1 MGVLNKME
9 EIILKVNNFS
19 KDFELHALNKT
30 IKACSEINFTISK
43 GEFLGIIGKS
53 GAGKST
59 ILKSIYKTYIP
70 TTGEIIFNSEIYGK
84 IDLSTI
90 GDREM
95 INLRKKE
102 IGYVSQFLKTLPRI
116 TAIELVVHSLIE
128 SGFEKDCAYDM
139 AKDILTQFEI
149 KENLWD
155 AYPNNFSGGEK
166 LRLNLAQAM
175 VKKPRLLLL
184 DEPTASLDNQ
194 SKIYVKEKML
204 ELKNQGTTMIGIFHD
219 IEFMETVIDK
229 TFTMTKGT
237 ISESGVA

>member
-1 MGVLNKME
+1 ME
-9 EIILKVNNFS
+9 EIILEVNNFS

-102 IGYVSQFLKTLPRI
+102 IGYVSQFLKTFPRI

>member
-1 MGVLNKME
+1 MKE
-9 EIILKVNNFS
+9 TILKVNNFS

-30 IKACSEINFTISK
+30 IKACNNINFEVSK

-70 TTGEIIFNSEIYGK
+70 TTGEIIFNSEIYGSV
-84 IDLSTI
+84 DLSKI

-128 SGFEKDCAYDM
+128 SGFEKICAYDM
-139 AKDILTQFEI
+139 AKDILNQFEI

-204 ELKNQGTTMIGIFHD
+204 ELKSQGTTMIGIFHD

-229 TFTMTKGT
+229 TFTMAKGT
-237 ISESGVA
+237 MSESGVA

>member
-9 EIILKVNNFS
+9 EIILEVNNFS

-102 IGYVSQFLKTLPRI
+102 IGYVSQFLKTFPRI

>member
-1 MGVLNKME
+1 ME
-9 EIILKVNNFS
+9 EIILEVNNFS
-19 KDFELHALNKT
+19 KDFKLHALNKT
-30 IKACSEINFTISK
+30 IKACSGINFTISK

-149 KENLWD
+149 NENLWD

>member
-1 MGVLNKME
+1 MGALNKMKE
-9 EIILKVNNFS
+9 TILKVNNFS

-30 IKACSEINFTISK
+30 IKACNNIKFEVLK

-70 TTGEIIFNSEIYGK
+70 TTGEIIFNSEIYGNV
-84 IDLSTI
+84 DLAKI

-128 SGFEKDCAYDM
+128 SGFEKICAYDM
-139 AKDILTQFEI
+139 AKDILNQFEI

-204 ELKNQGTTMIGIFHD
+204 ELKSQGTTMIGIFHD

-229 TFTMTKGT
+229 TFTMAKGT
-237 ISESGVA
+237 MSESGVA

>member
-1 MGVLNKME
+1 MKE
-9 EIILKVNNFS
+9 TILKVNNFS
-19 KDFELHALNKT
+19 KDFELHSLNKT
-30 IKACSEINFTISK
+30 IKACNNISFEVSK

-70 TTGEIIFNSEIYGK
+70 TTGEIIFNSEIYGN
-84 IDLSTI
+84 IDLSKI

-128 SGFEKDCAYDM
+128 SGFEKKCAYDM
-139 AKDILTQFEI
+139 AKDILNQFEI

-204 ELKNQGTTMIGIFHD
+204 ELKSQGTTMIGIFHD

-229 TFTMTKGT
+229 TFTMAKGT
-237 ISESGVA
+237 MSESGVA

>member
-9 EIILKVNNFS
+9 EIILEVNNFS

-30 IKACSEINFTISK
+30 IKACNEINFTISK

-70 TTGEIIFNSEIYGK
+70 ATGEIIFNSEIYGK

-155 AYPNNFSGGEK
+155 SYPNNFSGGEK

-237 ISESGVA
+237 ISESGVV

>member
-1 MGVLNKME
+1 ME
-9 EIILKVNNFS
+9 EIILEVNNFS
-19 KDFELHALNKT
+19 KDFKLHALNKT
-30 IKACSEINFTISK
+30 IKACSGINFTISK

>member
-9 EIILKVNNFS
+9 EIILEVNNFS
-19 KDFELHALNKT
+19 KDFKLHALNKT
-30 IKACSEINFTISK
+30 IKACSGINFTISK

-139 AKDILTQFEI
+139 AKDILIQFEI

>member
-1 MGVLNKME
+1 ME
-9 EIILKVNNFS
+9 EIILEVNNFS

>member
-1 MGVLNKME
+1 MKE
-9 EIILKVNNFS
+9 TILEVNNFS
-19 KDFELHALNKT
+19 KDFDLHALNKT
-30 IKACSEINFTISK
+30 IKACSNINFEVSK

-70 TTGEIIFNSEIYGK
+70 TTGEIIFNSEIYGNVDLAK
-84 IDLSTI
+84 IE
-90 GDREM
+90 DREM

-116 TAIELVVHSLIE
+116 TAIELVIHSLIE
-128 SGFEKDCAYDM
+128 SGVEKECSYDM
-139 AKDILTQFEI
+139 AKDILNKFEI

-204 ELKNQGTTMIGIFHD
+204 ELKSQGTTMIGIFHD

>member
-1 MGVLNKME
+1 MGVLKKME
-9 EIILKVNNFS
+9 EIILEVNNFS
-19 KDFELHALNKT
+19 KDFKLHALNKT

>member
-1 MGVLNKME
+1 
-9 EIILKVNNFS
+9 
-19 KDFELHALNKT
+19 
-30 IKACSEINFTISK
+30 
-43 GEFLGIIGKS
+43 
-53 GAGKST
+53 
-59 ILKSIYKTYIP
+59 
-70 TTGEIIFNSEIYGK
+70 
-84 IDLSTI
+84 
-90 GDREM
+90 
-95 INLRKKE
+95 
-102 IGYVSQFLKTLPRI
+102 
-116 TAIELVVHSLIE
+116 
-128 SGFEKDCAYDM
+128 
-139 AKDILTQFEI
+139 KDILNQFEI

-204 ELKNQGTTMIGIFHD
+204 ELKSQGTTMIGIFHD

-229 TFTMTKGT
+229 TFTMAKGT

>member
-1 MGVLNKME
+1 MGVFNKMKE
-9 EIILKVNNFS
+9 TILEVNNFS

-30 IKACSEINFTISK
+30 ITACSNISFEVSK

-70 TTGEIIFNSEIYGK
+70 TTGEIIFNSEIYGNV
-84 IDLSTI
+84 DLAKI

-128 SGFEKDCAYDM
+128 SGFEKDCSYDM
-139 AKDILTQFEI
+139 AKDILNQFEI
-149 KENLWD
+149 KKNLWD

-204 ELKNQGTTMIGIFHD
+204 ELKSQGTTMIGIFHD

-229 TFTMTKGT
+229 TFTMAKGT

>member
-1 MGVLNKME
+1 MKE
-9 EIILKVNNFS
+9 TILEVNNFS

-30 IKACSEINFTISK
+30 ITACNNISFEVSK

-70 TTGEIIFNSEIYGK
+70 TTGEIIFNSEIYGNV
-84 IDLSTI
+84 DLAKI

-128 SGFEKDCAYDM
+128 SGFEKDCLYDM
-139 AKDILTQFEI
+139 AKDILNQFEI
-149 KENLWD
+149 KKNLWD

-204 ELKNQGTTMIGIFHD
+204 ELKSQGTTMIGIFHD

-229 TFTMTKGT
+229 TFTMAKGT

>member
-1 MGVLNKME
+1 MKE
-9 EIILKVNNFS
+9 TILEVNNFS
-19 KDFELHALNKT
+19 KDFDLHTLNKT
-30 IKACSEINFTISK
+30 IKACSNINFEVSK

-70 TTGEIIFNSEIYGK
+70 TTGEIIFNSEIYGNVDLAK
-84 IDLSTI
+84 IE
-90 GDREM
+90 DREM

-116 TAIELVVHSLIE
+116 TAIELVIHSLIE
-128 SGFEKDCAYDM
+128 SGVEKECSYDM
-139 AKDILTQFEI
+139 AKDILNKFEI

-204 ELKNQGTTMIGIFHD
+204 ELKSQGTTMIGIFHD

>member
-1 MGVLNKME
+1 MKE
-9 EIILKVNNFS
+9 TILEVNNFS
-19 KDFELHALNKT
+19 KDFDLHALNKT
-30 IKACSEINFTISK
+30 IKACSNINFEVSK

-70 TTGEIIFNSEIYGK
+70 TTGEIIFNSEIYGNVDLAK
-84 IDLSTI
+84 IE
-90 GDREM
+90 DREM

-116 TAIELVVHSLIE
+116 TAIELVIHSLIE
-128 SGFEKDCAYDM
+128 SGVEKECSYDM
-139 AKDILTQFEI
+139 AKDILNQFEI

-204 ELKNQGTTMIGIFHD
+204 ELKSQGTTMIGIFHD

>member
-9 EIILKVNNFS
+9 EIILEVNNFS
-19 KDFELHALNKT
+19 KDFKLHALNKT
-30 IKACSEINFTISK
+30 IKACSGINFTISK

>member
-1 MGVLNKME
+1 MKE
-9 EIILKVNNFS
+9 TILKVNNFS

-30 IKACSEINFTISK
+30 IKACNNINFEVSK
-43 GEFLGIIGKS
+43 GEFFGIIGKS

-70 TTGEIIFNSEIYGK
+70 STGEIIFNSEIYGNV
-84 IDLSTI
+84 DLAKV

-116 TAIELVVHSLIE
+116 TAIELVIHSLIE
-128 SGFEKDCAYDM
+128 SGFEKNCAYDM
-139 AKDILTQFEI
+139 AKDILNQFEI

-204 ELKNQGTTMIGIFHD
+204 ELKSQGTTMIGIFHD

-229 TFTMTKGT
+229 TFTMAKGT
-237 ISESGVA
+237 MSESGVA

>member
-1 MGVLNKME
+1 MGVFNKMKE
-9 EIILKVNNFS
+9 TILEVNNFS

-30 IKACSEINFTISK
+30 ITACSNISFEVSK

-70 TTGEIIFNSEIYGK
+70 TTGEIIFNSEIYGNV
-84 IDLSTI
+84 DLAKI

-128 SGFEKDCAYDM
+128 SGFEKIVRM
-139 AKDILTQFEI
+139 IWQ
-149 KENLWD
+149 
-155 AYPNNFSGGEK
+155 
-166 LRLNLAQAM
+166 
-175 VKKPRLLLL
+175 
-184 DEPTASLDNQ
+184 
-194 SKIYVKEKML
+194 KIYL
-204 ELKNQGTTMIGIFHD
+204 TNLK
-219 IEFMETVIDK
+219 
-229 TFTMTKGT
+229 
-237 ISESGVA
+237 

>member
-1 MGVLNKME
+1 MKE
-9 EIILKVNNFS
+9 TILKVNNFS
-19 KDFELHALNKT
+19 KDFELHVLNKT
-30 IKACSEINFTISK
+30 IKACNNINFEVLK

-70 TTGEIIFNSEIYGK
+70 TTGEIIFNSEIYGNV
-84 IDLSTI
+84 DLAKI

-128 SGFEKDCAYDM
+128 SGFEKICAYDM
-139 AKDILTQFEI
+139 AKDILNQFEI

-204 ELKNQGTTMIGIFHD
+204 ELKSQGTTMIGIFHD

-229 TFTMTKGT
+229 TFTMAKGT
-237 ISESGVA
+237 MSESGVA

>member
-1 MGVLNKME
+1 ME
-9 EIILKVNNFS
+9 EIILEVNNFS
-19 KDFELHALNKT
+19 KDFKLHALNKT

>member
-1 MGVLNKME
+1 MKE
-9 EIILKVNNFS
+9 TILKVNNFS

-30 IKACSEINFTISK
+30 IKACNNINFEVLK

-70 TTGEIIFNSEIYGK
+70 TTGEIIFNSEIYGNV
-84 IDLSTI
+84 DLAKI

-128 SGFEKDCAYDM
+128 SGFEKICAYDM
-139 AKDILTQFEI
+139 AKDILNQFEI

-204 ELKNQGTTMIGIFHD
+204 ELKSQGTTMIGIFHD

-229 TFTMTKGT
+229 TFTMAKGT
-237 ISESGVA
+237 MSESGVA

>member
-1 MGVLNKME
+1 MGALNKMKE
-9 EIILKVNNFS
+9 TILEVNNFS

-30 IKACSEINFTISK
+30 IKACNNISFEVSK

-70 TTGEIIFNSEIYGK
+70 TTGEIIFNSETYGN
-84 IDLSTI
+84 IDLAKI

-116 TAIELVVHSLIE
+116 TAIELVIHSLIE
-128 SGFEKDCAYDM
+128 SGFEKICAYDM
-139 AKDILTQFEI
+139 AKDILNQFEI

-204 ELKNQGTTMIGIFHD
+204 ELKSQGTTMIGIFHD

-229 TFTMTKGT
+229 TFTMAKGT
-237 ISESGVA
+237 MSESGVA

>member
-9 EIILKVNNFS
+9 EIILEVNNFS
-19 KDFELHALNKT
+19 KDFKLHALNKT

>member
-1 MGVLNKME
+1 MGALNNME
-9 EIILKVNNFS
+9 ETILEVNNFS
-19 KDFELHALNKT
+19 KDFNLHALGKT
-30 IKACSEINFTISK
+30 ISACSKINFSVSK

-70 TTGEIIFNSEIYGK
+70 TTGQIIFNSEIYGK
-84 IDLSTI
+84 IDLATI
-90 GDREM
+90 DDREM

-116 TAIELVVHSLIE
+116 TAIELVMHSLVE
-128 SGFEKDCAYDM
+128 SDFDKNCAYDM

-194 SKIYVKEKML
+194 SKIYVKEKMI
-204 ELKNQGTTMIGIFHD
+204 ELKKQGTTMIGIFHD
-219 IEFMETVIDK
+219 IEFMESVIDK
-229 TFTMTKGT
+229 TFTMAKGM

>member
-1 MGVLNKME
+1 MGALNKMKE
-9 EIILKVNNFS
+9 TILKVNNFS
-19 KDFELHALNKT
+19 KDFELHVLNKT
-30 IKACSEINFTISK
+30 IKACNNINFEVLK

-70 TTGEIIFNSEIYGK
+70 TTGEIIFNSEIYGNV
-84 IDLSTI
+84 DLAKI

-128 SGFEKDCAYDM
+128 SGFEKICAYDM
-139 AKDILTQFEI
+139 AKDILNQFEI

-204 ELKNQGTTMIGIFHD
+204 ELKSQGTTMIGIFHD

-229 TFTMTKGT
+229 TFTMAKGT
-237 ISESGVA
+237 MSESGVA

>member
-1 MGVLNKME
+1 ME

>member
-1 MGVLNKME
+1 MGALNKMKE
-9 EIILKVNNFS
+9 TILKVNNFS

-30 IKACSEINFTISK
+30 IKACNNINFEVLK

-70 TTGEIIFNSEIYGK
+70 TTGEIIFNSEIYGNV
-84 IDLSTI
+84 DLAKI

-128 SGFEKDCAYDM
+128 SGFEKICAYDM
-139 AKDILTQFEI
+139 AKDILNQFEI

-204 ELKNQGTTMIGIFHD
+204 ELKSQGTTMIGIFHD

-229 TFTMTKGT
+229 TFTMAKGT
-237 ISESGVA
+237 MSESGVA